1 MVRAATEAD
10 MPAVRRV
17 ARRFGLL
24 GDWPAAPDFL
34 DAERL
39 FGTLLLGPGEAEA
52 GGPGGTEG
60 TGGTGGTDRPGRP
73 GGTGGALG
81 FGGTLRRGSMTHLG
95 DLFVLP
101 EHQSSGLGRA
111 LLATLLDGDGPRI
124 TFASSDHRALAL
136 YVRYGLRPWTPLL
149 YLTGPAASLT
159 ASAVEPAGMSG
170 PAAAVVEPT
179 GLTGPVAS
187 VVEPATAAEVAALDA
202 HVSGGYREE
211 TLAWYAD
218 VPGVTVHTTGHG
230 YAFARRTAADVLI
243 GPAGGTTPEDGIAAV
258 LGALAA
264 TGARSGR
271 IAVPGPHPILPLLI
285 GAGWRIQ
292 DMDTLMA
299 DDPART
305 LLHPDRYLPHPDL
318 G

>member
-1 MVRAATEAD
+1 MVKAATEAD

-34 DAERL
+34 DAERW
-39 FGTLLLGPGEAEA
+39 FGTLLFRPGEAEA
-52 GGPGGTEG
+52 DGN
-60 TGGTGGTDRPGRP
+60 GR
-73 GGTGGALG
+73 ALG

-95 DLFVLP
+95 DLFVLS

-111 LLATLLDGDGPRI
+111 LLATLLDGDGPRV

-136 YVRYGLRPWTPLL
+136 YVRHGLCPWTPLL
-149 YLTGPAASLT
+149 YLTGPAAS
-159 ASAVEPAGMSG
+159 
-170 PAAAVVEPT
+170 PAASLAAP
-179 GLTGPVAS
+179 
-187 VVEPATAAEVAALDA
+187 VVEPATPAEVASLDA
-202 HVSGGYREE
+202 RVCGGFREE

-230 YAFARRTAADVLI
+230 YAFARRTADDVLI
-243 GPAGGTTPEDGIAAV
+243 GPAGGTTPEDGTAAV

-264 TGARSGR
+264 IGAPSGR
-271 IAVPGPHPILPLLI
+271 IAVPGTNPVLPLLI

-299 DDPART
+299 DDAARA
-305 LLHPDRYLPHPDL
+305 LLHPDRYVPHPDL